1 MQDWFVINDLDD
13 FTDKI
18 RNIVYNN
25 FGLSDEDEK
34 SNIDY
39 MIDSV
44 RDNDQEELDRVLS
57 HCESLTIIK
66 ANIKK
71 QKNKRT
77 KKTRYILND
86 KIFADII
93 YSLNDRMISNII
105 NRLVQKGV
113 VESGFDSEINDFIF
127 WVKED
132 DEIKKQEKNPEAD

>member
-25 FGLSDEDEK
+25 FGLSDEGEK

-71 QKNKRT
+71 QKNKHT

-105 NRLVQKGV
+105 NKLVQKGI
-113 VESGFDSEINDFIF
+113 VESGFDSETNDFIF

-132 DEIKKQEKNPEAD
+132 DEIKKQEKKPEAD